1 MNLRL
6 VGDRSIYLGWN
17 SSSFGAALRLRLEH
31 SLKQMSAKVKQEITE
46 LKEQEFSVSAAPTT
60 PSKLGENAK
69 FVFALPPRWIGFV
82 DTLGQDAAGKVPKT
96 FRAF

>member
-1 MNLRL
+1 MVFTHDEWPL
-6 VGDRSIYLGWN
+6 VNRQKIG
-17 SSSFGAALRLRLEH
+17 
-31 SLKQMSAKVKQEITE
+31 
-46 LKEQEFSVSAAPTT
+46 VSAAPIS

-82 DTLGQDAAGKVPKT
+82 DTLGQDEAAKVPET